1 MGFIAGDGNI
11 AKKEARLRI
20 ELKDQDLVHLQ
31 KFQNF
36 MKSNTP
42 ITERINNVGCH
53 AYTVSI
59 NSAELK
65 RYLVQYNLVPN
76 KTFIYTMP
84 LNIVAPEYH
93 WDLVRG
99 LMDADGCIH
108 IRSNNSPIITFVS
121 ANEKCAEQMKE
132 LWQTSNKIL
141 YNNTAYK
148 ISVEGQK
155 AISILN
161 NIYENS
167 TEETRLDRKYNL
179 YRSLI
184 K

>member
-1 MGFIAGDGNI
+1 MG
-11 AKKEARLRI
+11 
-20 ELKDQDLVHLQ
+20 
-31 KFQNF
+31 
-36 MKSNTP
+36 SNTP

-53 AYTVSI
+53 TYTVSI

-65 RYLVQYNLVPN
+65 RYLAQYNLVPN
-76 KTFIYTMP
+76 KTAIYIMP
-84 LNIVAPEYH
+84 LDNIPPEFQ

-108 IRSNNSPIITFVS
+108 IRKNESPIATFVS
-121 ANEKCAEQMKE
+121 ANKHCTEQMRD

-141 YNNTAYK
+141 FQNNAYK
-148 ISVEGQK
+148 IAVEGQK

-161 NIYENS
+161 NIYKNS
-167 TEETRLDRKYNL
+167 IEKTRLDRKYNL
-179 YRSLI
+179 YRSLT